1 MAETVLRV
9 AIDGRTASGDL
20 APQDDEA
27 RQEVPPVVLRDVGK
41 TYANGTVAV
50 SNVNL
55 SIREGDFLSFVG
67 PSGCGKSTLFRIIA
81 GLGRQSEGTVD
92 VFGGDPERSRKQGGV
107 SYVFQDATLMPW
119 ANVLDNVT
127 LPLKLAGESRRDR
140 IARAEEALAL
150 VGLADYRKAL
160 PRQLSGGM
168 RMRVSIARSLIS
180 KPRLLLM
187 DEPFGALDEMTRQ
200 TLQDELLKIRE
211 RDPRLTVLFV
221 THNVFEAVYLSSR
234 VAVMSVRPGRI
245 SEEIA
250 IDVPYPRGEDFRTT
264 PVFSELV
271 RRVGRGLAH

>member
-1 MAETVLRV
+1 MAGTVLREALV
-9 AIDGRTASGDL
+9 GRASSGDRSPQENAASQE
-20 APQDDEA
+20 APL
-27 RQEVPPVVLRDVGK
+27 VVLRDVVK

-50 SNVNL
+50 SDVNL

-245 SEEIA
+245 TEEIA

>member
-1 MAETVLRV
+1 MAGTILRE
-9 AIDGRTASGDL
+9 AIDGRTASGDW
-20 APQDDEA
+20 APQENEA
-27 RQEVPPVVLRDVGK
+27 RQEAPLVVLQDVGK

-50 SNVNL
+50 SDVNL

-127 LPLKLAGESRRDR
+127 LPLKLAGAGRRDR

-264 PVFSELV
+264 PDFSELV